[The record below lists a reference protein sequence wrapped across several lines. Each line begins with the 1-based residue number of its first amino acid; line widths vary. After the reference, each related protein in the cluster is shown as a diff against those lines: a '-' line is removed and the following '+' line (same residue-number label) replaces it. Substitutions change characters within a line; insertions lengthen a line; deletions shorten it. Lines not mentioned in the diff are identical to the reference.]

1 MMTSVLLGK
10 VVVRLLIARDNTEGW
25 DRNSSSSKSAPTLK
39 EIKMML
45 KHSMHLHLKLEGN
58 YRQIIT

>member
-39 EIKMML
+39 ETKMIGFTNVSFEVSFT
-45 KHSMHLHLKLEGN
+45 HS
-58 YRQIIT
+58 

>member
-25 DRNSSSSKSAPTLK
+25 DRNSSSSKAAPTLK
-39 EIKMML
+39 EIKMVGYINGSFEVSFT
-45 KHSMHLHLKLEGN
+45 HS
-58 YRQIIT
+58 

>member
-25 DRNSSSSKSAPTLK
+25 DRNSSSSKAAPTLK
-39 EIKMML
+39 EKKMVGFINVSFEVSL
-45 KHSMHLHLKLEGN
+45 IHS
-58 YRQIIT
+58 

>member
-25 DRNSSSSKSAPTLK
+25 DRNSRSSKAAPTLK
-39 EIKMML
+39 ETKMVGFVNVSFEVSL
-45 KHSMHLHLKLEGN
+45 IHS
-58 YRQIIT
+58 

>member
-25 DRNSSSSKSAPTLK
+25 DRNSSSSKAAPTLK
-39 EIKMML
+39 ETKMIGFINV
-45 KHSMHLHLKLEGN
+45 SFEVSFIN
-58 YRQIIT
+58 S

>member
-25 DRNSSSSKSAPTLK
+25 DRNSSSSKAAPTLK
-39 EIKMML
+39 EIKMIGFINVSFEVSL
-45 KHSMHLHLKLEGN
+45 IHS
-58 YRQIIT
+58 

>member
-25 DRNSSSSKSAPTLK
+25 DRNSSSSKAAPTLMK
-39 EIKMML
+39 ETKMVAFINVSFEVSFI
-45 KHSMHLHLKLEGN
+45 HS
-58 YRQIIT
+58 

>member
-39 EIKMML
+39 EIKMVGFINVSFEVSFI
-45 KHSMHLHLKLEGN
+45 HS
-58 YRQIIT
+58 